1 MAGIKT
7 LGGDTAIA
15 DGWIRV
21 SVTTGSNGK
30 KTVVYRGGLNNFTKA
45 RAYVGKAFPTA
56 ADISESKDTASGTGE
71 ITVTGTNVDPDGGG
85 GGGGQEDADT
95 TATPSCTLQGQM
107 IAVPLY
113 QAPYFN
119 LGTDITLQD
128 LRAIDTMI
136 REQGTVTRAMLAGYN
151 AKVQEY
157 AQWLFCGEKTFLK
170 ECYMLTVTQHLENVD
185 GGGASKAGARIVT
198 PGTVIQWGAIWSKCN
213 VDAKYRPECPSSAS
227 YWLPLAPT
235 VHVSATE
242 VTLTQ
247 AFQGAAKFPNY
258 YTDGTWE
265 PPSLD
270 GTTGGGNAN
279 AGA

>member
-21 SVTTGSNGK
+21 SVTTDSDGK
-30 KTVVYRGGLNNFTKA
+30 KTIVYRGGLNNFSKA
-45 RAYVGKAFPTA
+45 RAYVAKAFPTA
-56 ADISESKDTASGTGE
+56 YDITESKDTESGTGE

-85 GGGGQEDADT
+85 GGGGGDEDPDT
-95 TATPSCTLQGQM
+95 TATPTCTLQGQM
-107 IAVPLY
+107 VAVPLY

-119 LGTDITLQD
+119 LGTDMTLQD

-136 REQGTVTRAMLAGYN
+136 REYGTVTLAMIAGFN
-151 AKVQEY
+151 KKVQEY
-157 AQWLFCGEKTFLK
+157 AQWLFVGEKNFLK
-170 ECYMLTVTQHLENVD
+170 ECYMLTVVQHLENVD
-185 GGGASKAGARIVT
+185 GGGAGKAQARIVT
-198 PGTVIQWGAIWSKCN
+198 PGTVIAWSAIWSKCN
-213 VDAKYRPECPSSAS
+213 VDAKYRPQCPDSAT

-235 VHVSATE
+235 VNVSATE

-258 YTDGTWE
+258 YPDGTWE

-270 GTTGGGNAN
+270 GTTK
-279 AGA
+279 